1 MCVKTKRFDVA
12 KICIGNMRFS
22 RGAKA
27 IRNTANEEPLEA
39 RLAMVAIQLG
49 MQDEAVKLY
58 EEANRYDL
66 LN

>member
-27 IRNTANEEPLEA
+27 IRDSLNEEPLEA
-39 RLAMVAIQLG
+39 RLAMVAVQLG
-49 MQDEAVKLY
+49 MQEEAVKLY
-58 EEANRYDL
+58 EESKRYDL